1 MVYFK
6 KFSVT
11 GQANKETLDSGLQST
26 EAEKKRL
33 LSVMVQVSG
42 YADNTI
48 VGYQEQTKVFE
59 IPDSLIDTDVD
70 TGSANSQHSVN
81 RINEIEIGVDLP
93 VGSTFKVGIVCGATA
108 KNIVGAY
115 RYEIIK

>member
-1 MVYFK
+1 MIYFK

-11 GQANKETLDSGLQST
+11 GQANQETLDSGLQST

-33 LSVMVQVSG
+33 LSVLIQVSG
-42 YADNTI
+42 YASNDV
-48 VGYQEQTKVFE
+48 VGYLEQTKVFE
-59 IPDSLIDTDVD
+59 IPDSLIDTDTN
-70 TGSANSQHSVN
+70 TGSTNNQHSVN
-81 RINEIEIGVDLP
+81 RINEIEVGVDLP
-93 VGSTFKVGIVCGATA
+93 VGSTFKVGIVCGATN